1 MLNLIK
7 SIEHANSKIRIKAFC
22 GDQDSTD
29 VDNVVKDGV
38 LQLHS

>member
-7 SIEHANSKIRIKAFC
+7 SIKSVNSEIRIKAFC

-29 VDNVVKDGV
+29 IDNVVIDGV
-38 LQLHS
+38 P